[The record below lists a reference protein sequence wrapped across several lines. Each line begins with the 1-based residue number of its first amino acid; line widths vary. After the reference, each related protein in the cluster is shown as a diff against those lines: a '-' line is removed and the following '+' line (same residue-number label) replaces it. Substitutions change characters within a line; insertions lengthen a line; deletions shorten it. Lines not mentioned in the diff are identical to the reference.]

1 MSDVRKI
8 STSKRNIS
16 KSNQRVPQARKKKKR
31 RKKNMSL
38 YYLMTFITVAFALV
52 VLSLTVFFRIDT
64 IKIKGSST
72 YSTDQII
79 ASSGIRKG
87 DNLIRL
93 DKAKAQQSV
102 LKNLVNVDTVKIS
115 RKFPSEIVISV
126 TSCEPMASI
135 EYNGQ
140 YYVISKNGKIIE
152 DKLSSPKDKLILI
165 KGFDPVK
172 AELNVNIKSK
182 DPDKEKIIK
191 NLISE
196 FNKSKLKNITKID
209 ISDRLNIKFTYQD
222 RIDVEIGSSSDMEYK
237 IRFITATIEDKTD
250 DSFTGRIIMRGK
262 NSASVIPK

>member
-38 YYLMTFITVAFALV
+38 YYLMTFITVIFALV

-64 IKIKGSST
+64 IRVKGSAK
-72 YSTDQII
+72 YSAEQII

-93 DKAKAQQSV
+93 DKAKAKQSV
-102 LKNLVNVDTVKIS
+102 LKTLVNVDTVIIS
-115 RKFPSEIVISV
+115 RKFPSEVII
-126 TSCEPMASI
+126 TITPCEPMASI

-152 DKLSSPKDKLILI
+152 DKLSLPKEKLILI

-172 AELNVNIKSK
+172 AELNVKVKSK
-182 DPDKEKIIK
+182 DPEKERIIN
-191 NLISE
+191 NLIAE
-196 FNKSKLKNITKID
+196 FDNSKLTNITKID
-209 ISDRLNIKFTYQD
+209 ISDRLNIKFSYKD
-222 RIDVEIGSSSDMEYK
+222 RIDIEIGSSSDMEYK
-237 IRFITATIEDKTD
+237 IRFIKATIDDKTD
-250 DSFTGRIIMRGK
+250 DNFSGRIIMRGK
-262 NSASVIPK
+262 NSASIIPK

>member
-52 VLSLTVFFRIDT
+52 VLSLTVFFKIDT
-64 IKIKGSST
+64 IRVKGSSK
-72 YSTDQII
+72 YSAEQII
-79 ASSGIRKG
+79 AASGIRKG

-93 DKAKAQQSV
+93 DKAKSQQSV
-102 LKNLVNVDTVKIS
+102 IKTLVNVDTVKIS

-126 TSCEPMASI
+126 TPCEPMASI
-135 EYNGQ
+135 EHNGQ

-152 DKLSSPKDKLILI
+152 DKLSSPKEKLILI
-165 KGFDPVK
+165 KGFEPAKV
-172 AELNVNIKSK
+172 ELNVKIRSK
-182 DPDKEKIIK
+182 DPNKERIVK

-196 FNKSKLKNITKID
+196 FSKSKMNNITKID

-222 RIDVEIGSSSDMEYK
+222 RIDIEIGSSSDMEYK
-237 IRFITATIEDKTD
+237 IRFIKATIDDKTD
-250 DSFTGRIIMRGK
+250 DNFSGRIIMRGK